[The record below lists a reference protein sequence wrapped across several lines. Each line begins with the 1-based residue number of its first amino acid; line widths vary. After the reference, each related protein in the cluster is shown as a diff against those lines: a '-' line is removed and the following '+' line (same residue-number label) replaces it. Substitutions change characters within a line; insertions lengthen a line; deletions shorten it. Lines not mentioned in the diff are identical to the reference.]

1 MYITDMITGISA
13 GLLLLTGFVYFLR
26 LIQAWMMHRT
36 LRDAI
41 NRDSPMAG
49 TLVDRIGSGD
59 LSAPRLAR
67 GNDDRTGLVLVALG
81 IAVGG
86 FSVIVGDPEWL
97 RYGLG
102 AALFPALVGAALL
115 VRHYFMRRPD
125 EADIAAGR

>member
-13 GLLLLTGFVYFLR
+13 GLLMLTGFVYFLR

-59 LSAPRLAR
+59 LSAPRLGWFWSRWASR
-67 GNDDRTGLVLVALG
+67 
-81 IAVGG
+81 
-86 FSVIVGDPEWL
+86 S
-97 RYGLG
+97 
-102 AALFPALVGAALL
+102 PAS
-115 VRHYFMRRPD
+115 R
-125 EADIAAGR
+125 